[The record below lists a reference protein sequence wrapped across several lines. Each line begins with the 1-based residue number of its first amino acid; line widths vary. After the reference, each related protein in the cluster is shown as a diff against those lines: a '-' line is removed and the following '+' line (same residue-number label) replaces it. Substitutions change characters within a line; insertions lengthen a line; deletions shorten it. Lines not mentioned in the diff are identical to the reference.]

1 MEWFDALVQG
11 ILLGGMYAQY
21 ALGMALMFG
30 VMRIVNISH
39 GDLVILLSLIGISIA
54 TAWGLGPLPVLI
66 VLVPLAVLMGW
77 VLQKA
82 VLNRVVGS
90 DPLPS
95 LIATFGLSIALQ
107 NLMLQI
113 WSANSRSLPGHGIES
128 QSIEIGGIYIGLLPL
143 IVLAV
148 ATGLTWGLDLTLK
161 RTRFGRALR
170 AASADVEAAAMTG
183 INPRAVYAMATAAA
197 VGILGFAAVFQALR
211 STVAPADGPAQ
222 LIYAFEAVIIGGMGT
237 VWGAFAGS
245 MVLGISQ
252 AIGFRI
258 DPGFGVLA
266 GHIVFLIVLATR
278 PQGLFG
284 KALS

>member
-39 GDLVILLSLIGISIA
+39 GDLVILLSLIGISMA
-54 TAWGLGPLPVLI
+54 SAWGLGPLPVLI

-128 QSIEIGGIYIGLLPL
+128 QSIEIGSVYIGLLPL

-284 KALS
+284 KALA